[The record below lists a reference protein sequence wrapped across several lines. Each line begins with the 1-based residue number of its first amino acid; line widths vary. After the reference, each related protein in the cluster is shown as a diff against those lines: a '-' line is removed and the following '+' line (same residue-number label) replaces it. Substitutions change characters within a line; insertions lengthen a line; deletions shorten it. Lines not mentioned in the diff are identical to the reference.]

1 MSILKRVA
9 CAGAAAILS
18 PMIAAAP
25 AHAARPGAN
34 GRIAFLR
41 PGRQPLPS

>member
-25 AHAARPGAN
+25 AHAAHPGSN
-34 GRIAFLR
+34 GLIAFVE
-41 PGRQPLPS
+41 PAW